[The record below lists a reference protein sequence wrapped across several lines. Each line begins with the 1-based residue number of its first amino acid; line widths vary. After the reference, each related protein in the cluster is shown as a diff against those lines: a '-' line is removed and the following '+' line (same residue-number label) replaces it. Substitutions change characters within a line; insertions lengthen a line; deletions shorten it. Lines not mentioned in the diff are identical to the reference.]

1 VIDVPGMLR
10 TIEKGKTTKE
20 DELLIKIMVRRYI
33 RNPRTT
39 ILAVV
44 AANVNVSTTEIFN
57 MAAEV
62 DQTR

>member
-39 ILAVV
+39 ILAIV

>member
-1 VIDVPGMLR
+1 MLR
-10 TIEKGKTTKE
+10 TTEKGKTTKE
-20 DELLIKIMVRRYI
+20 DELLVKITVRRYI

-62 DQTR
+62 DQTG